1 MASPKSDF
9 IWCKMLCQITANSFC
24 IMYDVVFVQCVTSVD
39 TEMEVSICLL
49 IDVQSGAG
57 GGRCK
62 VAGAHSEPEV
72 VVK

>member
-1 MASPKSDF
+1 
-9 IWCKMLCQITANSFC
+9 
-24 IMYDVVFVQCVTSVD
+24 MYDVVFVQCVTSVD

-49 IDVQSGAG
+49 IDVQSG
-57 GGRCK
+57 